1 MKRTIKNIVNLILVV
16 SLIATFW
23 GCGNKSVTKAEK
35 GFQMY
40 YVNTANTKLV
50 TESYKLQEGET
61 ENQISVHKQDFDG
74 TIFSVKNHLIDYQ
87 EMTLPLSDIAR
98 EKCGIIKK
106 K

>member
-16 SLIATFW
+16 SLIATLW

-50 TESYKLQEGET
+50 TESYKLQEAKLK
-61 ENQISVHKQDFDG
+61 IRFLK
-74 TIFSVKNHLIDYQ
+74 HLRHCKV
-87 EMTLPLSDIAR
+87 MVRTM
-98 EKCGIIKK
+98 IKK
-106 K
+106 QFRTL

>member
-16 SLIATFW
+16 SLIATLW

-61 ENQISVHKQDFDG
+61 ENQISEALKALQSNGKDNAKKAIPDTVTVNGYTLADGLLTVDFAE
-74 TIFSVKNHLIDYQ
+74 I
-87 EMTLPLSDIAR
+87 
-98 EKCGIIKK
+98 
-106 K
+106 

>member
-16 SLIATFW
+16 SLIATLW

-50 TESYKLQEGET
+50 TEVTNFREAKLK
-61 ENQISVHKQDFDG
+61 IRFLK
-74 TIFSVKNHLIDYQ
+74 HLRHCKV
-87 EMTLPLSDIAR
+87 MVRTM
-98 EKCGIIKK
+98 IKK
-106 K
+106 QFRTL

>member
-16 SLIATFW
+16 SLIATLW

-61 ENQISVHKQDFDG
+61 EKHLRHCKVMVRTMLKKQFR
-74 TIFSVKNHLIDYQ
+74 
-87 EMTLPLSDIAR
+87 TL
-98 EKCGIIKK
+98 
-106 K
+106 

>member
-16 SLIATFW
+16 SLISTLW

-50 TESYKLQEGET
+50 TVSGIAFLAL
-61 ENQISVHKQDFDG
+61 S
-74 TIFSVKNHLIDYQ
+74 
-87 EMTLPLSDIAR
+87 LPLLCNALSASEI
-98 EKCGIIKK
+98 
-106 K
+106 

>member
-50 TESYKLQEGET
+50 TES
-61 ENQISVHKQDFDG
+61 
-74 TIFSVKNHLIDYQ
+74 
-87 EMTLPLSDIAR
+87 
-98 EKCGIIKK
+98 
-106 K
+106 